1 MRCECSTWINR
12 VKPNIQL
19 PDTYRHLSIPEGIRS
34 AMSRNPSKTAYKHG
48 SNIRTYKDLVKRM
61 DRISSGLLHHL
72 KPSEDHAA
80 IVASNSIEYMEI
92 VLGASQAGIP
102 VATVNPKLSDKEI
115 KAICDDAEAKILFV
129 DKASYITLENI
140 VFSTVE
146 KIVVIENELED
157 WIMNSKPLTES
168 PVIMEWDVF
177 TMPYTSGTTGK
188 PKGVLVP
195 HRSRIL
201 TLFGMAVEYGCYS
214 PDDRFLAIAPMCHGA
229 GMIFSLAPIFFG
241 GYAEI
246 MDFFDPEIVLRT
258 MNNENITGFFG
269 VPTHFHGIF
278 SLEQS
283 ILNNSK
289 PHQLKSII
297 SNAAALPQQVKEQ
310 IIEHFGE
317 GLLHETYG
325 STEGGIISNLR
336 PDDQLKKLQ
345 CVGQAFPCT
354 EIKTLT
360 ESGTICEPNEIGELF
375 STSPYLF
382 NGYWKRPDET
392 KEALVDGWLT
402 VGDMA
407 RQDEDGYLY
416 IVDRKKDM
424 VISGGI
430 NIYPRE
436 IEDVLYNHPNI
447 EDVAVIG
454 VPDEKWGESLK
465 AFIVANN
472 PGELQSEDVLSFCE
486 QNISKI
492 KTPKM
497 IEFIDTIPRN
507 ANGKVLKTA
516 LKKDA

>member
-1 MRCECSTWINR
+1 M
-12 VKPNIQL
+12 
-19 PDTYRHLSIPEGIRS
+19 
-34 AMSRNPSKTAYKHG
+34 
-48 SNIRTYKDLVKRM
+48 
-61 DRISSGLLHHL
+61 
-72 KPSEDHAA
+72 
-80 IVASNSIEYMEI
+80 
-92 VLGASQAGIP
+92 
-102 VATVNPKLSDKEI
+102 
-115 KAICDDAEAKILFV
+115 
-129 DKASYITLENI
+129 
-140 VFSTVE
+140 
-146 KIVVIENELED
+146 
-157 WIMNSKPLTES
+157 
-168 PVIMEWDVF
+168 
-177 TMPYTSGTTGK
+177 
-188 PKGVLVP
+188 
-195 HRSRIL
+195 
-201 TLFGMAVEYGCYS
+201 
-214 PDDRFLAIAPMCHGA
+214 
-229 GMIFSLAPIFFG
+229 
-241 GYAEI
+241 
-246 MDFFDPEIVLRT
+246 
-258 MNNENITGFFG
+258 
-269 VPTHFHGIF
+269 
-278 SLEQS
+278 
-283 ILNNSK
+283 
-289 PHQLKSII
+289 
-297 SNAAALPQQVKEQ
+297 
-310 IIEHFGE
+310 
-317 GLLHETYG
+317 
-325 STEGGIISNLR
+325 
-336 PDDQLKKLQ
+336 
-345 CVGQAFPCT
+345 
-354 EIKTLT
+354 
-360 ESGTICEPNEIGELF
+360 F